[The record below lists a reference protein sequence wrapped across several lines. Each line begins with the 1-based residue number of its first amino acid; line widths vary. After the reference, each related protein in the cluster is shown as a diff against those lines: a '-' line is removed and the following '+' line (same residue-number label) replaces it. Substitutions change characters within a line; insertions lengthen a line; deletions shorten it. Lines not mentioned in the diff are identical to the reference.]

1 MARKPRDAVQFTY
14 ESAERIADVVRA
26 AELATPQGRP
36 LTFEAR
42 FPERMPKQVRA
53 ATFNGSW
60 AINASKV
67 VTFKY
72 APTATQAVTN
82 LSWPITNT
90 AYSGENCLVGREGTS
105 WWLLVPVL
113 STATAVFATQT
124 STAFFVTGT
133 ATAVF
138 ARGSASQSIATG
150 ISLAKSTIN
159 YVTDVSATLNTN
171 DCTITVSKTNGS
183 TEVVTDATV
192 STGTI
197 TVQTNT
203 ATGTYITG
211 TTTGVFIQQTVTATY
226 LRLRVP

>member
-1 MARKPRDAVQFTY
+1 MARRPQDAVQFTY

-53 ATFNGSW
+53 ATFTGSW

-82 LSWPITNT
+82 LSWPISHNHATP
-90 AYSGENCLVGREGTS
+90 ENCIVGREGTS
-105 WWLLVPVL
+105 WWLVVPVL
-113 STATAVFATQT
+113 EARTAVFATQT
-124 STAFFVTGT
+124 TSHQLVTG
-133 ATAVF
+133 VSVSS
-138 ARGSASQSIATG
+138 G
-150 ISLAKSTIN
+150 TIN
-159 YVTDVSATLNTN
+159 YVSGISVSGTLNTSN
-171 DCTITVSKTNGS
+171 CQITIGTTQTTASTRVVSGVTASTASITV
-183 TEVVTDATV
+183 
-192 STGTI
+192 
-197 TVQTNT
+197 
-203 ATGTYITG
+203 
-211 TTTGVFIQQTVTATY
+211 IQQTATATY